1 MSVNVLVLNCGSSS
15 VKFQLFLMP
24 EEVLIIGGKA
34 DKTPGGG
41 TSIVFKTKEREWNL
55 NRKGFSFKFILEKII
70 EEIVNPGNDLLKSL
84 NDVNV
89 VGHRLIHGGEEDAL
103 CVEITEEVISNMK
116 KNVSLA
122 PLHYPPNIAGIQIS
136 SKMIPH
142 ALQTGVFDTAFH
154 QTMPPKAYLYGIPLE
169 WYQHHKIRRY
179 GFHGTS
185 HMYAAQQACE
195 LTGLSFNKSRII
207 TCHLGNGASVA
218 AIRNGKSADTS
229 MGFTPVE
236 GLLMGTRCGDIDAG
250 VLLYLQE
257 NFNLTHAAIQDLIN
271 RQSGLLGISGL
282 SSDYRQVE
290 EATEKG
296 NPDAR
301 LALEMYH
308 YRVRKYIG
316 AYSAVLE
323 GLDLIVFTGGIGEN
337 SIAARRETCSGFSFL
352 GLKLSQELN
361 RNSNGKKA
369 IISDNDSDVKVVIVP
384 ANEELVIAR
393 LVTELA
399 GSGRNQGDL

>member
-1 MSVNVLVLNCGSSS
+1 MSMNVLVLNCGSSS

-24 EEVLIIGGKA
+24 EEVLILGGKA
-34 DKTPGGG
+34 ER
-41 TSIVFKTKEREWNL
+41 TSLGDTAFDFKTRNREWNEI
-55 NRKGFSFKFILEKII
+55 REGFSFNVNLEKILK
-70 EEIVNPGNDLLKSL
+70 EIVNPENDRLNSL
-84 NDVNV
+84 NEVHV
-89 VGHRLIHGGEEDAL
+89 VGHRLIHGGEEGAL
-103 CVEITEEVISNMK
+103 CAEITEEVITNMK

-122 PLHYPPNIAGIQIS
+122 PLHYPPNIAGIQLS
-136 SKMIPH
+136 SKMIPY
-142 ALQTGVFDTAFH
+142 ALQAGVFDTAFH
-154 QTMPPKAYLYGIPLE
+154 QTIPPKAYLYGIPLE

-185 HMYAAQQACE
+185 HMYAAKRACE
-195 LTGLSFNKSRII
+195 LTGMPFNRSRII

-218 AIRNGKSADTS
+218 AIKHGKAADTS

-250 VLLYLQE
+250 VLLHLQE
-257 NFNLTHAAIQDLIN
+257 NFNFDTQGIRDLIN

-282 SSDYRQVE
+282 SSDYRKVE
-290 EATEKG
+290 EAAEKG
-296 NPDAR
+296 NPDAK

-308 YRVRKYIG
+308 YRIKKYIG

-323 GLDLIVFTGGIGEN
+323 GLDLLVFTGGIGEN
-337 SIAARRETCSGFSFL
+337 SAAAREETCSGFDFL
-352 GLKLSQELN
+352 GLQLSHTLN
-361 RNSNGKKA
+361 RTHNGKEA
-369 IISDNDSDVKVVIVP
+369 IISENDSYVKVVIVP

-399 GSGRNQGDL
+399 GSGRK